1 MVTVED
7 VQEALSNVIDPELGL
22 DFVELGLIYD
32 IEIDAKASAK
42 FLKPEIA
49 EPLRALAADL
59 PISEE
64 STGEQ
69 LGRHPAVRET
79 VLEGL
84 RRMARDSGTSQ
95 RAARAVILSGAP
107 SLEAGEITDKGY
119 VNQRA
124 VLTLRADDVQRLFS
138 NVDSVIVIE

>member
-1 MVTVED
+1 V
-7 VQEALSNVIDPELGL
+7 
-22 DFVELGLIYD
+22 
-32 IEIDAKASAK
+32 
-42 FLKPEIA
+42 
-49 EPLRALAADL
+49 LRALAAELD
-59 PISEE
+59 ISEG
-64 STGEQ
+64 TGEQ
-69 LGRHPAVRET
+69 LSRHPAVRET

-138 NVDSVIVIE
+138 NADSVIVIE